1 MASVMLPLFLPAGLT
16 FDKLLRAQLAII
28 LFSAAYFAEVVR
40 GGLQGIPSGQE
51 EAARALGMNY
61 VQIQSKIILPQA
73 LVKVIPPTVNTMIGM
88 FKDTSLVIVI
98 ALFDLMGTAKS
109 SLTDTNWLGFSIEA
123 YLFIAVIYFVI
134 CFSMGR
140 FSKRVEEEF
149 KLSKERN

>member
-1 MASVMLPLFLPAGLT
+1 MLPLFLPAGVT

-40 GGLQGIPSGQE
+40 GGLREFSSGQE
-51 EAARALGMNY
+51 EAAKALGMNY

-109 SLTDTNWLGFSIEA
+109 SLSDSSWLGFSLEA
-123 YLFIAVIYFVI
+123 YIFIAGIYYIVLFCDGTI
-134 CFSMGR
+134 FE
-140 FSKRVEEEF
+140 K
-149 KLSKERN
+149 K